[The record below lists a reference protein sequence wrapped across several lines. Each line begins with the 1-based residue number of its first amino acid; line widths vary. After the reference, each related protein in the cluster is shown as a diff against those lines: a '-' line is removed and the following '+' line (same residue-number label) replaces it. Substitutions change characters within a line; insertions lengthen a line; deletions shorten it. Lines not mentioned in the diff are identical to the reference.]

1 MSKKS
6 LLFFM
11 DNSITNKEIEAND
24 YVVARAGYFFRDV
37 HERRCKVIAES
48 NLNIS
53 LSDAFLLISREEAEE
68 LIREKMKPYDV
79 INYLKE
85 ENKKLKDKIKELEA

>member
-6 LLFFM
+6 LLFFLE
-11 DNSITNKEIEAND
+11 NSITNKEIKAND
-24 YVVARAGYFFRDV
+24 YVVYFFRDV
-37 HERRCKVIAES
+37 HERRCKVIVES
-48 NLNIS
+48 DLNIS
-53 LSDAFLLISREEAEE
+53 LSDSFLIISKDEAEE
-68 LIREKMKPYDV
+68 LIREKMKPNDV